1 MWWMCT
7 IREDW
12 VLFFDWI
19 WLFVDWM
26 WMYFQSLLHPCQLHL
41 IHLNLPWLKDMRC
54 EMRVGVI
61 R

>member
-26 WMYFQSLLHPCQLHL
+26 WMYFQSLLHPYHL
-41 IHLNLPWLKDMRC
+41 HLNLPWLNDMRF